1 LPKDKEQEALKERLD
16 AVNPIEIPENGG
28 NPSTDPEQPTPTDP
42 TDNQGNTGKDKPD
55 VGGQDK
61 DPALENA
68 EKLVKEAEDAETK
81 AEEALKEANKD
92 GVISQEEKGKLDSLN
107 EEITKAK
114 KDAEDALKDL
124 AEGEIKDDLKERLDN
139 VDNVNVPTVNDSNGN
154 DVANAEQAIKA
165 AKDAEQAIKAAKD
178 AEQAAKDAAANAD
191 SNRDGVISPSEAK
204 A

>member
-1 LPKDKEQEALKERLD
+1 
-16 AVNPIEIPENGG
+16 
-28 NPSTDPEQPTPTDP
+28 
-42 TDNQGNTGKDKPD
+42 DKPD

-204 A
+204 AVEDANKALEEAKTAAKNAIDAVPAD